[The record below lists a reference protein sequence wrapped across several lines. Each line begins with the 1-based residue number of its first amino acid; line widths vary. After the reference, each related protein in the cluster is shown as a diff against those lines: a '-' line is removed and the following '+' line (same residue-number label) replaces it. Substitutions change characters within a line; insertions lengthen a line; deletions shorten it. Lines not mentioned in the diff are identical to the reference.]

1 MKKVVGPFAY
11 TKQDIAGALRR
22 LGYERFGETSYSE
35 TRIDPEMLIA
45 AMIYS
50 RDEQWKAAVAVVIC
64 KADIDWNKMMRISI
78 DYGFAGTLRGIIEAV
93 RSEGYTVG
101 DDDALA
107 QMDSFVPLK
116 PIRIRKVLK
125 TYVG

>member
-1 MKKVVGPFAY
+1 MKKVAGPFTY

-22 LGYERFGETSYSE
+22 LGYERFGEASYAE
-35 TRIDPEMLIA
+35 TAIDPEMLIA

-50 RDEQWKAAVAVVIC
+50 RDERWKAAVAVVLC
-64 KADIDWNKMMRISI
+64 KADIDWDRMIRVSV

-93 RSEGYTVG
+93 RSEGYSVG
-101 DDDALA
+101 GDDALA
-107 QMDSFVPLK
+107 RLGPCAPPK
-116 PIRIRKVLK
+116 PIRTRKVLK